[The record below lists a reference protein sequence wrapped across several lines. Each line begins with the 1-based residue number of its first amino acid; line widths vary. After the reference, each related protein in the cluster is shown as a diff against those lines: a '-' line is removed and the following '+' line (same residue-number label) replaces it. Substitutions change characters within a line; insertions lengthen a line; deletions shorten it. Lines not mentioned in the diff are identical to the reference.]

1 MSEFVG
7 RVRTLALALGG
18 PGLFLVALL
27 DSSFLPLPGIT
38 DVLLVVT
45 VARNPSAMLY
55 YVAMTVAGSV
65 AGCLALHYLGRK
77 GGEALVR
84 RKFTGE
90 KIERAMAAL
99 QRNGV
104 MAVLI
109 PCLLPPPAPF
119 KIFILLAGV
128 VGISAA
134 RLATAIAIGRGVR
147 YLALGILA
155 VKYGQRAMDYMSEHG
170 TTVSL
175 VVAGVLAGAFAA
187 YLLWGKVRAGKRSLN
202 RLS

>member
-1 MSEFVG
+1 MSDLVG
-7 RVRTLALALGG
+7 RVRALGLALGG

-27 DSSFLPLPGIT
+27 ASSFLPLPGIT

-45 VARNPSAMLY
+45 VARHPAAMLW

-65 AGCLALHYLGRK
+65 VGCLALHYLGRK

-90 KIERAMAAL
+90 KIERAMAGL

-104 MAVLI
+104 LAVLV

-128 VGISAA
+128 VGISWT
-134 RLATAIAIGRGVR
+134 RLAIAIAIGRGVR

-155 VKYGQRAMDYMSEHG
+155 VQYGERAMAYMRENG
-170 TTVSL
+170 TAASL
-175 VVAGVLAGAFAA
+175 QALGALALGVGA
-187 YLLWGKVRAGKRSLN
+187 YLLWGKARPGKR
-202 RLS
+202 R

>member
-1 MSEFVG
+1 M
-7 RVRTLALALGG
+7 ALGG
-18 PGLFLVALL
+18 PGLFLVAFL

-38 DVLLVVT
+38 DVLLVITVT
-45 VARNPSAMLY
+45 RRPAAMPL

-84 RKFTGE
+84 RKFAGE
-90 KIERAMAAL
+90 KIEHAMAAL
-99 QRNGV
+99 QRHGV
-104 MAVLI
+104 MAVLV

-147 YLALGILA
+147 YLALGLLA
-155 VKYGQRAMDYMSEHG
+155 VTYGERATAYMREHG
-170 TTVSL
+170 TVVSL
-175 VVAGVLAGAFAA
+175 EAVGVLAVGFAA
-187 YLLWGKVRAGKRSLN
+187 YLLWSKARAKKGRS
-202 RLS
+202 

>member
-1 MSEFVG
+1 MGEFVG
-7 RVRTLALALGG
+7 RIRALALALGG
-18 PGLFLVALL
+18 PGLFLVSFL
-27 DSSFLPLPGIT
+27 DSSFLSLPGIT
-38 DVLLVVT
+38 DVLLVITVT
-45 VARNPSAMLY
+45 RHPAAMLW

-65 AGCLALHYLGRK
+65 LGCLALHYLGRK

-84 RKFTGE
+84 RRFTGE

-104 MAVLI
+104 MAVLV

-128 VGISAA
+128 AGISAT

-155 VKYGQRAMDYMSEHG
+155 VRYGERAMAYMRENG
-170 TTVSL
+170 TAVSL
-175 VVAGVLAGAFAA
+175 GAVGVLAARLCGVSA
-187 YLLWGKVRAGKRSLN
+187 VEQSAGGEPPIER
-202 RLS
+202 